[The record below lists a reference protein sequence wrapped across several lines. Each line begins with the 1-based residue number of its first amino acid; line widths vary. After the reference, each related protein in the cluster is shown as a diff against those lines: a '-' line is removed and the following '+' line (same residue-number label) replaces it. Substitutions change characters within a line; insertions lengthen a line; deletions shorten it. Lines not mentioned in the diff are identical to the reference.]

1 MARKINPKR
10 KGRTKFT
17 DPRDGKQYKT
27 VKIGE
32 QVWMAENLNWEGAGC
47 QYNNSPIFGN
57 AFGRLYK
64 WDEAMKA
71 APPGWH
77 LPTDEEWQKLVDFA
91 GGTDVASNKLRAKDG
106 WQGNGT
112 DDFGFSALPGGCRN
126 RNGDFNYIG
135 DNGHW
140 WSATE
145 KGSEVAYRR
154 LMGSGDAEVYRDGR
168 YKAHSFSVRL
178 VKD

>member
-1 MARKINPKR
+1 MCKQIE
-10 KGRTKFT
+10 TSELI
-17 DPRDGKQYKT
+17 DPRDGKAYKT

-32 QVWMAENLNWEGAGC
+32 QVWMAENLNWDGVGVTYKNEESNGKK
-47 QYNNSPIFGN
+47 Y
-57 AFGRLYK
+57 GRLYK

-77 LPTDEEWQKLVDFA
+77 LPTDAEWQELVDFA
-91 GGTDVASNKLRAKDG
+91 DG
-106 WQGNGT
+106 NENAVTALKSEEWDG
-112 DDFGFSALPGGCRN
+112 DDRHGFSALPGGSRG

-135 DNGHW
+135 DDGYW

-145 KGSEVAYRR
+145 KGSELAYGRS
-154 LMGSGDAEVYRDGR
+154 MDSGDAKVYRYGS
-168 YKAHSFSVRL
+168 YKDNSFSVRL

>member
-1 MARKINPKR
+1 MRSEYSKQIET
-10 KGRTKFT
+10 GELI

-47 QYNNSPIFGN
+47 QYNDSPIFGN

-64 WDEAMKA
+64 WDEAMKS

-77 LPTDEEWQKLVDFA
+77 LPTDAEWQQLVDFA
-91 GGTDVASNKLRAKDG
+91 GGNDVASNKLRAKDG

-112 DDFGFSALPGGCRN
+112 DDFGFSALPGGYRG
-126 RNGDFNYIG
+126 RYGDFLTIG
-135 DNGHW
+135 VSGDW

-145 KGSEVAYRR
+145 KDSEGAYRR
-154 LMGSGDAEVYRDGR
+154 GMSSGDAKVYRYDDYGD
-168 YKAHSFSVRL
+168 YSFSVRL